1 MEELIMTQMQFNL
14 NLDILKES
22 VMNSDI
28 DAVIKASIVL
38 VLNSVMEKERDD
50 HLQVG
55 AYERSSDRF
64 DSRNGY
70 YERDLILSIGRVTLK
85 VPRTRKGE
93 FSPSLFEKYAR
104 CDQAFVLSMLEMVV
118 NGVSTRKV
126 KNVVQQLCG
135 ESVSKS
141 FVSSLTEKLDPIVQA
156 WANRPL
162 NTTYYPYIF
171 ADAMY
176 IKVRE
181 HQRVVPKAVYIAT
194 AITGD
199 NRREVLGIRVDHVES
214 YDAWKAF
221 LLHLQARGVQSPK
234 LFITDAHAGLK
245 KALKEVFVGTVWQR
259 CTVHL
264 KRNIFNVMPKK
275 GIEEE
280 KLGLKRIFEAVSV
293 EDARQFRDEFLER
306 FGDNSKLE
314 KAIQILEDG
323 FEDAVQYLNEPVR
336 FQQYIRSTNSL
347 ERLNQE
353 VRRREQVIRIF
364 PNTQSAF
371 RLIGAVLM
379 QVNEEQAMKQITRGK
394 PGKNKPIHLQNI
406 VGMPISN

>member
-1 MEELIMTQMQFNL
+1 MEELILTQIQFNL
-14 NLDILKES
+14 NLDLLKES
-22 VMNSDI
+22 VMNSDL
-28 DAVIKASIVL
+28 DSVIKASVIL

-50 HLQVG
+50 YLQVG
-55 AYERSSDRF
+55 AYERTTDRF

-70 YERDLILSIGRVTLK
+70 YERELMMSIGKVNLR
-85 VPRTRKGE
+85 VPRTRNGG

-126 KNVVQQLCG
+126 KNIVQQLCG

-141 FVSSLTEKLDPIVQA
+141 FISSLTEKLDPIVNA

-181 HQRVVPKAVYIAT
+181 HNRVVPKAVYIAS
-194 AITGD
+194 AITEE
-199 NRREVLGIRVDHVES
+199 NRREILGIRVDHVES
-214 YDAWKAF
+214 YEAWKAF
-221 LLHLQARGVQSPK
+221 LYHLQSRGVQSPR

-264 KRNIFNVMPKK
+264 KRNIFNVLPKK
-275 GIEEE
+275 GIDEE

-293 EDARQFRDEFLER
+293 DDARKFKDEFLDR
-306 FGDNSKLE
+306 FGENSKLE
-314 KAIQILEDG
+314 KAIRILEDG
-323 FEDAVQYLNEPVR
+323 FEDAIQYLNEPVK

-371 RLIGAVLM
+371 RMIGAVLM
-379 QVNEEQAMKQITRGK
+379 QINEEQEMKKIIRAK
-394 PGKNKPIHLQNI
+394 
-406 VGMPISN
+406 